1 MVRAVAGHRLPRGA
15 PGGEERGAYR
25 AAMAATALLALV
37 ATGGLVSAKT
47 AAGQKHLLALGS
59 HTPAPPPVA
68 VQTTPA
74 ASTTVARSNSTAE
87 RVTTTT
93 AVPVPKV
100 VAIAPKRGA
109 QGVTTGSRI
118 IILLSG
124 PARHGAPMPTL
135 VPPVAGKWSVQG
147 AALTFIPSD
156 GYVPWSTVRVYVPS
170 ALARAKHWSFTVGP
184 PPVLRVQQ
192 LLAELHYLPLRFV
205 PTAEGPTSGPRPPGG
220 LRSTLHRPW
229 PPSCPLFHR

>member
-74 ASTTVARSNSTAE
+74 ASTCSTTPVTVAATRSRQPS
-87 RVTTTT
+87 
-93 AVPVPKV
+93 
-100 VAIAPKRGA
+100 
-109 QGVTTGSRI
+109 
-118 IILLSG
+118 
-124 PARHGAPMPTL
+124 PAR
-135 VPPVAGKWSVQG
+135 
-147 AALTFIPSD
+147 
-156 GYVPWSTVRVYVPS
+156 
-170 ALARAKHWSFTVGP
+170 
-184 PPVLRVQQ
+184 
-192 LLAELHYLPLRFV
+192 
-205 PTAEGPTSGPRPPGG
+205 
-220 LRSTLHRPW
+220 
-229 PPSCPLFHR
+229 

>member
-74 ASTTVARSNSTAE
+74 ASTTVARSN
-87 RVTTTT
+87 
-93 AVPVPKV
+93 
-100 VAIAPKRGA
+100 
-109 QGVTTGSRI
+109 
-118 IILLSG
+118 
-124 PARHGAPMPTL
+124 
-135 VPPVAGKWSVQG
+135 
-147 AALTFIPSD
+147 
-156 GYVPWSTVRVYVPS
+156 
-170 ALARAKHWSFTVGP
+170 
-184 PPVLRVQQ
+184 
-192 LLAELHYLPLRFV
+192 
-205 PTAEGPTSGPRPPGG
+205 
-220 LRSTLHRPW
+220 
-229 PPSCPLFHR
+229 